1 MLRPNS
7 SQPPPTFSVDKRH
20 LAQRRGM
27 KKREWRLIL
36 MLPFA
41 LVVIGAVINV
51 LIGYTKIIPNGPL
64 EPVLE
69 EPPLV
74 AMPGPRLGDAPPLPE
89 QTAITAEVATVLE
102 LIADRATVRHE
113 DILDALTLAWAQELL
128 VADRAAPPI
137 PQHVLAR
144 DLLMGGVRPG
154 AAITMHGRLLDSIS
168 APVTGAAAGY
178 QRLSIQLDEQQIAQ
192 VLAPESAAEMVI
204 GREVQVLGRFL
215 GTAAVPS
222 GTTGETQMP
231 LIVARQV
238 RASDQTPE
246 LGDDDLAEMRGLI
259 PKKLPDDLF
268 SNVGDERSILE
279 TRPYYFLLGQARVD
293 RDGEAT
299 VFEHVPSG
307 NLTAD
312 DIHQKPDSFRGKP
325 FTIAGYVYR
334 GWEDSNVARDQ
345 PFGVTRVVRLLLWN
359 RDFGK
364 VTEDIDG
371 KPTIKS
377 QILRLYEVCL
387 VTDQPLPERGAKILV
402 NGRFFKFRAIPVT
415 PSSLRDK
422 RNQVQRQSD
431 NVYPFVFVG
440 TGYSFEAPP
449 ARHTFTWMDSIIAV
463 CCIAL
468 GILML
473 VLVRRDQ
480 RLEGL
485 VGGQIRKFRA
495 TRQALA
501 QARGRGPGLKTD
513 QQPDVVAAESPEARP
528 EASSAAPSPTT
539 LPEQ

>member
-1 MLRPNS
+1 MLRLNP
-7 SQPPPTFSVDKRH
+7 SQPPPSFSLDKRH

-27 KKREWRLIL
+27 KKREWRLVL

-41 LVVIGAVINV
+41 LVAIGVVINV
-51 LIGYTKIIPNGPL
+51 LLGYTKMIPHGPL
-64 EPVLE
+64 EPVIE
-69 EPPLV
+69 EPALAP
-74 AMPGPRLGDAPPLPE
+74 MPGPRLSDAPALPE
-89 QTAITAEVATVLE
+89 QTAITAEIAIVHE

-113 DILDALTLAWAQELL
+113 DVLDALTLAWAQELL
-128 VADRAAPPI
+128 TADRAAPPI
-137 PQHVLAR
+137 PQHALAR

-154 AAITMHGRLLDSIS
+154 AAITLHGRLLDSIP
-168 APVTGAAAGY
+168 APIAGAATGY
-178 QRLSIQLDEQQIAQ
+178 QRLSIQMDELQIAQ
-192 VLAPESAAEMVI
+192 VLAPETAATLVI
-204 GREVQVLGRFL
+204 GRDVQVLGRFL

-222 GTTGETQMP
+222 GTAGDTQMP
-231 LIVARQV
+231 LIIARNV
-238 RASDQTPE
+238 RASEQTTDP
-246 LGDDDLAEMRGLI
+246 GDDDLAEMRGLI
-259 PKKLPDDLF
+259 PKQLPDDLYT
-268 SNVGDERSILE
+268 NVGDERSILE

-299 VFEHVPSG
+299 VYDHAPSG

-325 FTIAGYVYR
+325 FTITGYVYR

-377 QILRLYEVCL
+377 QILRLYEACL
-387 VTDQPLPERGAKILV
+387 VTDQPLPERGAKIIV
-402 NGRFFKFRAIPVT
+402 NSRFFKFRAIPVT

-440 TGYSFEAPP
+440 SGYTFEAPP
-449 ARHTFTWMDSIIAV
+449 PMYTFSWMDTIIAA
-463 CCIAL
+463 CCIGL

-473 VLVRRDQ
+473 VLVRRDL

-485 VGGQIRKFRA
+485 VGAQIRKFRA

-501 QARGRGPGLKTD
+501 QARKIGGKPVAQTD
-513 QQPDVVAAESPEARP
+513 TAADRPAGESG
-528 EASSAAPSPTT
+528 AATSPTT
-539 LPEQ
+539 VPEP

>member
-1 MLRPNS
+1 
-7 SQPPPTFSVDKRH
+7 
-20 LAQRRGM
+20 M

-41 LVVIGAVINV
+41 LVVIGVVINV
-51 LIGYTKIIPNGPL
+51 LIGYTKMIPHGPL
-64 EPVLE
+64 EPVIE

-74 AMPGPRLGDAPPLPE
+74 AMPGPRLSDAPPLPE
-89 QTAITAEVATVLE
+89 QPAITAEVPIVLE

-113 DILDALTLAWAQELL
+113 DVLDTLTLAWAQELL
-128 VADRAAPPI
+128 SADRAAPPI

-154 AAITMHGRLLDSIS
+154 AAITLHGRLLDSIP
-168 APVTGAAAGY
+168 APIAGAAAGY

-222 GTTGETQMP
+222 GAAGETQMP

-259 PKKLPDDLF
+259 PKRLPDDLF

-402 NGRFFKFRAIPVT
+402 NSRFFKFRAIPVT

-449 ARHTFTWMDSIIAV
+449 PMYTFSWMDTIIAV
-463 CCIAL
+463 CCISL

-473 VLVRRDQ
+473 ILVRRDQ

-501 QARGRGPGLKTD
+501 QARGLGPESGPKPGPG
-513 QQPDVVAAESPEARP
+513 PESGPGPTAGSP

-539 LPEQ
+539 LPEP